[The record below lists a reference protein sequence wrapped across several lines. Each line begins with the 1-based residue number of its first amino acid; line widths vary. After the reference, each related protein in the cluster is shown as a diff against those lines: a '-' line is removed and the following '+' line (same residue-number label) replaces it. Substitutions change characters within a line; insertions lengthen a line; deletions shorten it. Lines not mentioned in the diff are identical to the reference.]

1 MHCGRPSDGGV
12 CLEAKFQARD
22 VAHAKICN
30 AVIYTVA
37 AQMTGVAVVQPG
49 DCLLGK
55 FRVDRVIGKGAT
67 SIVVAA
73 RHEQLRTEVAL
84 KILAGNDNLAGASR
98 SRFLREARSVASL
111 RSEHIARVTDVD
123 VDELGRQF
131 LVMELLDGRDLAA
144 VIRDEGPLSIERAV
158 GFVVHACAGVAHTH
172 AAGILHRDLKPAN
185 LFLTRG
191 AEGEPLVKILDF
203 GLATIL
209 DPGLRGLGAV
219 TVEGALT
226 GTPGYMSPE
235 QLRAPE
241 TADSRADVWSLGVI
255 LFELLTGG
263 RPFGGTTL
271 PDVIAS
277 ILSDDE
283 PRSVTSARTDVPR
296 GLAAVVAG
304 CLQKDVGRRIPNATQ
319 LARALS
325 PWTPLW
331 ADRAASCA
339 QNLSLPS
346 TSLARKMGSVA
357 RPRAHAK
364 STTAIAIGAA
374 MLALATV
381 PLMSH
386 SARPVASERTIATGR
401 SIASAEML
409 VASAAVQPSATV
421 LSTLAN
427 AAPEPQ
433 EQEETFVKST
443 DRSPRP
449 ARARNPRS
457 RLGRRQNGRSSMET
471 ALGDQPRDP
480 LDGRM

>member
-1 MHCGRPSDGGV
+1 
-12 CLEAKFQARD
+12 
-22 VAHAKICN
+22 
-30 AVIYTVA
+30 
-37 AQMTGVAVVQPG
+37 MTGVVMVQPG

-55 FRVDRVIGKGAT
+55 FRVARVIGKGAT

-73 RHEQLRTEVAL
+73 RHEQLGTEVAL
-84 KILAGNDNLAGASR
+84 KILAGNDNLAGVSR
-98 SRFLREARSVASL
+98 SRFLREARSAASL
-111 RSEHIARVTDVD
+111 RSDHIARVTDVD

-131 LVMELLDGRDLAA
+131 LVMELLAGRDLAA
-144 VIRDEGPLSIERAV
+144 VVRDEGPLSIEQAV
-158 GFVVHACAGVAHTH
+158 GYVVHACAGVAHTH
-172 AAGILHRDLKPAN
+172 TAGILHRDLKPAN

-191 AEGEPLVKILDF
+191 AEGEPLVKIIDF

-209 DPGLRGLGAV
+209 DPGLRGLGAL

-255 LFELLTGG
+255 LFELLTAS

-277 ILSDDE
+277 ILSDDQ
-283 PRSVTSARTDVPR
+283 PRSVTTVRTDVPR
-296 GLAAVVAG
+296 ALAAVVAG
-304 CLQKDVGRRIPNATQ
+304 CLQKDVGRRIPNAAQ
-319 LARALS
+319 LARLLS

-339 QNLSLPS
+339 QTLSLPGTPP
-346 TSLARKMGSVA
+346 TSGKMGSGA
-357 RPRAHAK
+357 RPRASARP
-364 STTAIAIGAA
+364 SITIAVGAA

-386 SARPVASERTIATGR
+386 SARPIANERTIATGR

-409 VASAAVQPSATV
+409 VASATVQPGATARSPMANSA
-421 LSTLAN
+421 A
-427 AAPEPQ
+427 EPQ

-443 DRSPRP
+443 DRLARP
-449 ARARNPRS
+449 ARARPSRS
-457 RLGRRQNGRSSMET
+457 RLGRRQGGRAPMET
-471 ALGDQPRDP
+471 ALDDQPRDP